1 MNQLKIQAQ
10 EIAEYATRIDNDY
23 NGNPRYYI
31 SACAFMDNGE
41 FYRPKYARKYRGK
54 RYGAGWVFQSY
65 DLQGDVLDC
74 LMLREEGL
82 S

>member
-1 MNQLKIQAQ
+1 MYKLEIQAQ

-65 DLQGDVLDC
+65 DLQGDILDC

>member
-1 MNQLKIQAQ
+1 MNQLEIQAQ
-10 EIAEYATRIDNDY
+10 EIAQHATRIDNDY

-31 SACAFMDNGE
+31 SACAFMDSGE

-54 RYGAGWVFQSY
+54 RYGAGWVFESY

>member
-54 RYGAGWVFQSY
+54 KYGAGWVFQSY

>member
-54 RYGAGWVFQSY
+54 KYGAGWVFQSY

-82 S
+82 K